1 MKELSSV
8 FKCFERLFRHGR
20 CKIHFNME
28 SSIQGRGLCLTACQL
43 YLQDN
48 NAGGIPNYGW
58 ARLRA
63 SSLYSWSHSKR
74 RNALPRQAESEMLLA
89 VLSEMA
95 SDEMPPDDK
104 VDLRASVKAL
114 DKALQFDDLP
124 ISDSRH
130 SIDSVKDDRSDREST
145 ISLSGRYS
153 SSSEA
158 TKTIPGMSFRNNF
171 SPQ

>member
-1 MKELSSV
+1 
-8 FKCFERLFRHGR
+8 
-20 CKIHFNME
+20 
-28 SSIQGRGLCLTACQL
+28 
-43 YLQDN
+43 
-48 NAGGIPNYGW
+48 
-58 ARLRA
+58 
-63 SSLYSWSHSKR
+63 
-74 RNALPRQAESEMLLA
+74 MLLA

>member
-1 MKELSSV
+1 
-8 FKCFERLFRHGR
+8 
-20 CKIHFNME
+20 
-28 SSIQGRGLCLTACQL
+28 
-43 YLQDN
+43 
-48 NAGGIPNYGW
+48 
-58 ARLRA
+58 
-63 SSLYSWSHSKR
+63 
-74 RNALPRQAESEMLLA
+74 MLLA

-145 ISLSGRYS
+145 ISLSGTPRQYLACHF
-153 SSSEA
+153 A
-158 TKTIPGMSFRNNF
+158 TIFPRNNRRLL
-171 SPQ
+171 SRYLGDSQVGLKTKQSC